1 MPKMVWLTIL
11 AAPLTLSVACAG
23 PRPTQP
29 HVNADMLD
37 NDGFQFYLNEVDLVT
52 VDEAYRAILILA
64 DGEDTSENFAER
76 AQKLESRE
84 IVRAAWEL
92 QPDHVIDSGSVAFM
106 VCRICELP
114 GGLNARLLS
123 PTGLGDRRYALRELV
138 YREMID
144 DSVDYQYM
152 TGTALF
158 ALMRKADQLRAK
170 KGLYESKDVDLTDEG
185 DRDAGGH
192 LIVPEAVGTPR
203 NSDAGS
209 DE

>member
-11 AAPLTLSVACAG
+11 AAPLLLSVACAG

-29 HVNADMLD
+29 PVNADTLD
-37 NDGFQFYLNEVDLVT
+37 DDGFQFYLNEVDLVT

-92 QPDHVIDSGSVAFM
+92 QPDHVIDSGSVAYM
-106 VCRICELP
+106 VCRICELR

-123 PTGLGDRRYALRELV
+123 PTGLGDRRYALRELI

-185 DRDAGGH
+185 DRDAGGQ

-203 NSDAGS
+203 NSDADS